1 MIKGESYQ
9 MLLNHLDHKIV
20 QINISDLNAL
30 FEVTVLDKNKV
41 YYKFNW
47 KVEKFTKE
55 GLLQDCWLTTAVST
69 PISLG
74 SSI

>member
-1 MIKGESYQ
+1 MHY
-9 MLLNHLDHKIV
+9 
-20 QINISDLNAL
+20 

-47 KVEKFTKE
+47 KVEKIHKE
-55 GLLQDCWLTTAVST
+55 GPLQDCWLTTAVST